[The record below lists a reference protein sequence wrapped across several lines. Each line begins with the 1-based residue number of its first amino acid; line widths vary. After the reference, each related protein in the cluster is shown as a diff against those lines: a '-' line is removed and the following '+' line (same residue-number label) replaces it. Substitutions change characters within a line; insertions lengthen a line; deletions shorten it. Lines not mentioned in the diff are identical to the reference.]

1 MTETPDDPLNE
12 ADGEAAA
19 DAFNLPPAGVNW
31 IGQALTALGVLIV
44 CLVVL
49 ILGAR
54 LAVLTDPGR
63 QMFVAFLDGQPL
75 GPIGKLRVKGLT
87 GDLFG
92 RFQPACRSRTR
103 PAFGSTSRI
112 LTSTGRRRSWRCD
125 ACTCIAWAQ
134 AWCP

>member
-54 LAVLTDPGR
+54 LAVLTDR
-63 QMFVAFLDGQPL
+63 ESAFAAALAHELAP
-75 GPIGKLRVKGLT
+75 V
-87 GDLFG
+87 
-92 RFQPACRSRTR
+92 SVH
-103 PAFGSTSRI
+103 
-112 LTSTGRRRSWRCD
+112 
-125 ACTCIAWAQ
+125 
-134 AWCP
+134 